1 MFSGYYYPYY
11 RSFGYPVYPNPYGY
25 SYGYP
30 YGSNY
35 SSNIVGSAISNQN
48 LVNTGNAIGVNQIST
63 PTVIW

>member
-11 RSFGYPVYPNPYGY
+11 RSFGYPVYPTPWANPYG
-25 SYGYP
+25 P
-30 YGSNY
+30 NY
-35 SSNIVGSAISNQN
+35 SSNIIGSAVSNQN

>member
-11 RSFGYPVYPNPYGY
+11 RSFVYPMPW
-25 SYGYP
+25 SY
-30 YGSNY
+30 NT
-35 SSNIVGSAISNQN
+35 SNIIGSAVSNQN